1 MYENSLGNH
10 DSLDPF
16 RPLRAVCLLLA
27 LATAAW
33 SQTSGPLVTPS
44 LANGPFEIKLDVGA
58 IVSLRHPQDRVDTEY
73 IQTGRRLGDVFIR
86 YRGRDAAWVSA
97 DTTQLAQSGAGTF
110 TASADGKSY
119 SATYQ
124 VFYPPPSSNTAP
136 AATRATPTPVLALHL
151 RYSIEER
158 AVVWTLTIQNLG
170 NAPRQIDD
178 LAIPLPVASSATSG
192 TNRPLTVLKHSSISG
207 YDSYMFWMRSN
218 NVGPYLVLTPLE
230 NTKFEYWDVQRAV
243 DAQGAAGGRGTYR
256 VYIHSA
262 AAGIE
267 AKAQGTK
274 WRQPN

>member
-10 DSLDPF
+10 DSLYPF

-27 LATAAW
+27 LATGAL

-44 LANGPFEIKLDVGA
+44 PANGPFEIKLDLGA
-58 IVSLRHPQDRVDTEY
+58 IVSLRHAQDRVDTEY

-86 YRGRDAAWVSA
+86 YRGKDAAWVSA
-97 DTTQLAQSGAGTF
+97 DTAQLAQSGAGTF

-151 RYSIEER
+151 RYIIEESS
-158 AVVWTLTIQNLG
+158 VVWTLTIQNLG
-170 NAPRQIDD
+170 NGPRQIED
-178 LAIPLPVASSATSG
+178 LAIPLPIAAFAPRGNNQPVITI
-192 TNRPLTVLKHSSISG
+192 LKHSFVSG
-207 YDSYMFWMRSN
+207 YNSYMFWMRSN

-230 NTKFEYWDVQRAV
+230 DRKSVV
-243 DAQGAAGGRGTYR
+243 
-256 VYIHSA
+256 
-262 AAGIE
+262 
-267 AKAQGTK
+267 
-274 WRQPN
+274 